1 MEQLVDIVGVN
12 IREIRKNKKL
22 TQEELAEK
30 CALQTSY
37 LAGVERGDRNIT
49 LQTLE
54 KIAKGLE
61 VNAKQLLEL
70 ESPLIKQSLKKTDLL
85 QMFTSYLEDKSE
97 KEIKLIIDIAR
108 NVFETYK

>member
-1 MEQLVDIVGVN
+1 MVN
-12 IREIRKNKKL
+12 
-22 TQEELAEK
+22 EK
-30 CALQTSY
+30 
-37 LAGVERGDRNIT
+37 NIT

-70 ESPLIKQSLKKTDLL
+70 ESPLNKQSLEKTDLL

-108 NVFETYK
+108 KVFETYK